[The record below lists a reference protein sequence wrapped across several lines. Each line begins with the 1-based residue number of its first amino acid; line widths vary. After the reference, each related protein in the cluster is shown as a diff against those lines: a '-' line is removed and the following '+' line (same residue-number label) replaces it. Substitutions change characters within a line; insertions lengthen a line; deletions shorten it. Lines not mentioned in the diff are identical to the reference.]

1 MVLSAPMFTPI
12 RTERLLIRAFEPDDA
27 EGLWQRR
34 NDPVVAR
41 YQNWELPFPRERV
54 DRIVSELVAMD
65 GPENDEWWMA
75 IVADA
80 GTGETLGD
88 LALHLSW
95 EGRTAEVGYTFAAE
109 HWGRGYAV
117 EAVEALVAYLYRELD
132 VTRVFGMLH
141 PDNPPSAMVLER
153 VGMLFEGHTRSSF
166 WLGDECSDD
175 WIYGMTRE
183 DWETWID
190 RPRSRPSRVRLIEV
204 SASNVHEVERLATH
218 KSQERFV
225 APMTQ
230 SFTDA
235 LFPEVVDSAP
245 VVPWMRAVEADGA
258 LVGFVMLAVRTEHH
272 PEPFLWRLLIDRLHQ
287 RRGIGGMVLDL
298 VVEECR
304 ARGDATLLTS
314 WGEGKGSPGAFYLA
328 NGFVPTGRVIHGETE
343 GRKQLR

>member
-1 MVLSAPMFTPI
+1 MDVVFVPI
-12 RTERLLIRAFEPDDA
+12 HTERLLIRAFEPDDA
-27 EGLWQRR
+27 EGLWRRR
-34 NDPVVAR
+34 NDPEVAR

-54 DRIVSELVAMD
+54 DRMVAGLVAMD

-80 GTGETLGD
+80 GSGETLGD

-95 EGRTAEVGYTFAAE
+95 EGRTAEVGYTFAPE
-109 HWGRGYAV
+109 HWGCGYAV
-117 EAVEALVAYLYRELD
+117 EALQALIAHLYREPG

-166 WLGDECSDD
+166 WVGDECSDD
-175 WIYGMTRE
+175 WIYGMTRQ

-190 RPRSRPSRVRLIEV
+190 RPRTRPASVRLVDVSAANVREV
-204 SASNVHEVERLATH
+204 SKLTTH

-225 APMTQ
+225 APMLK

-235 LFPEVVDSAP
+235 LFPEIVDGAP
-245 VVPWMRAVEADGA
+245 VVPWMRAVEADGV
-258 LVGFVMLAVRTEHH
+258 LVGFVMLALRTESH

-287 RRGIGGMVLDL
+287 RRGIGTTVLDL
-298 VVEECR
+298 IAAECR
-304 ARGDATLLTS
+304 ARGDTTLLTS
-314 WGEGKGSPGAFYLA
+314 WGEGKGSPRSFYLA
-328 NGFVPTGRVIHGETE
+328 NGFVPTGRVLDAETE
-343 GRKQLR
+343 GRRQVR